1 MASGYPE
8 STKLTY
14 ASVLKEKARIK
25 TVSGSYYD
33 GIIKL
38 MFSDWLVLKPYQ
50 SESNDGPTSILLSI
64 SKIES
69 INLLEKEF

>member
-8 STKLTY
+8 STKLIY

-25 TVSGSYYD
+25 TIGGSYYD

-38 MFSDWLVLKPYQ
+38 MFSDYLVLKPYQ
-50 SESNDGPTSILLSI
+50 YASNDGPTSILISV